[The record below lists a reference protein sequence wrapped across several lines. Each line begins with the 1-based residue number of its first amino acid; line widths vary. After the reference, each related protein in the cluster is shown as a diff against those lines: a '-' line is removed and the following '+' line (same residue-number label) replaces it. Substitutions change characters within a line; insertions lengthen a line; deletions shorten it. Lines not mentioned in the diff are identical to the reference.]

1 MFRKYQLVTFSAIF
15 LALVLALTLQPKS
28 SGATK
33 SAQERADASKAVQS
47 VISDIQSLNLSE
59 YVGAKVD
66 EDDVSVDLWISSEP
80 SKELFNY
87 LQKFDIRGK
96 GIPFVRL
103 HRAPYTLAQLNEASN
118 KVSALQEKSLIEG
131 GVVLSSAGPRQDG
144 EGLNLTL
151 DVSSATPGSQW
162 ISDLEKYLGVPVFI
176 DPEKTDIT
184 TL

>member
-1 MFRKYQLVTFSAIF
+1 MSRKKQLVTFSVIF
-15 LALVLALTLQPKS
+15 LALVLAFILQLKS

-47 VISDIQSLNLSE
+47 VVSDIKALYLSE
-59 YVGAKVD
+59 YVGVKVD

-80 SKELFNY
+80 SEELFNY
-87 LQKFDIRGK
+87 LQQFDIRGK
-96 GIPFVRL
+96 GRPFIRL

-144 EGLNLTL
+144 EGLGLTL
-151 DVSSATPGSQW
+151 DVSSSTPDSQW
-162 ISDLEKYLGVPVFI
+162 ISDLEKYLGVPVFV
-176 DPEKTDIT
+176 DPEKTDIA